1 MKYRR
6 SLDRGLRYRSA
17 SEDRWQEWGWGLGIL
32 LVALLVFGVNL
43 ELPPLQSME
52 VAFAR
57 AAEAIARSPDSS
69 LQWLLSTVGEQFAGE
84 KSPLL
89 SVLIAF
95 AYRWGERDAATTR
108 WPVAALGA
116 LSVLALYRTGREIF
130 PRRRSAILAA
140 GIYLVLSPLIPLG
153 RFALPTTL
161 GGSLLI
167 FTVWLALRSRRDFRW
182 TLGIGGGLSLLF
194 LTRGWLAIA
203 AGGIVLVFLAR
214 DTPRLLRSPYLWA
227 GMVLGSF
234 PVTSWTIARGS
245 ALFFWGDRSV
255 LALGLP
261 YELKTLCFALPG
273 LFLGLSGLSLA
284 LSQRNWGWANLTLIW
299 FYGAIVVIP
308 FLSFSVESSVLL
320 FPPLALAGGVKLD
333 ELLNLPREHQSL
345 SGWYGLAI
353 ALAFA
358 AVTCSLAFAW
368 FLPLYRSSVLVFA
381 AVALCLAMVALM
393 VSQGERQS
401 PILLFW
407 GMYVALFLFVA
418 TLPRRSLV
426 LSEGTS
432 LGRSTNITKNYS
444 TLPLSFQDIVN
455 N

>member
-6 SLDRGLRYRSA
+6 SLERRLRYRAA
-17 SEDRWQEWGWGLGIL
+17 SEEQWQEWGWGLGVL
-32 LVALLVFGVNL
+32 LFALLVFSVNL
-43 ELPPLQSME
+43 DLPSLQGMEDEL
-52 VAFAR
+52 AR
-57 AAEAIARSPDSS
+57 AAEAIASSPNFS
-69 LQWLLSTVGEQFAGE
+69 LWGLLSPIGEQFSRE

-95 AYRWGERDAATTR
+95 TYGWGESNAAMMR
-108 WPVAALGA
+108 WPVAGLGA
-116 LSVLALYRTGREIF
+116 LSVWVLYRTGREIF

-153 RFALPTTL
+153 RFALSINL

-227 GMVLGSF
+227 GIVLGSF
-234 PVTSWTIARGS
+234 PVTSWILEWGS
-245 ALFFWGDRSV
+245 AEFFWSDRAV
-255 LALGLP
+255 LDLGLP
-261 YELKTLCFALPG
+261 YELKILCFALPG
-273 LFLGLSGLSLA
+273 LFLGISGLSLA

-299 FYGAIVVIP
+299 FYGVLVVIP
-308 FLSFSVESSVLL
+308 LLSFSVESGLLL

-333 ELLNLPREHQSL
+333 ELLNLPRERQSL

-358 AVTCSLAFAW
+358 AMACSLGLAW
-368 FLPLYRSSVLVFA
+368 LFPLYRASVLVFA
-381 AVALCLAMVALM
+381 AVALCLAMVALT
-393 VSQGERQS
+393 VSQGDRQS
-401 PILLFW
+401 LILLFW

-418 TLPRRSLV
+418 TLPGQSIV
-426 LSEGTS
+426 LSKGGS
-432 LGRSTNITKNYS
+432 LGRSSDVIETHS
-444 TLPLSFQDIVN
+444 TPLLLFRNIVN